1 MRHTQGIANKS
12 ENIVREK
19 VGERRL
25 QEVITGKIEKT
36 GEDHISKSLELLW
49 FENFNCLDEISRI

>member
-25 QEVITGKIEKT
+25 QEVMTGKIEKT
-36 GEDHISKSLELLW
+36 GEDQISKSLELLW